1 MEVNQIFIQTKQ
13 KRLARCTLLTN
24 IERNQQ
30 AIILQQIAQVPAKI
44 SITAFNRK
52 RNKQLTKK
60 EYFID
65 GEIEL
70 YRNSTVRTCNK
81 GHM

>member
-30 AIILQQIAQVPAKI
+30 SIILQQ
-44 SITAFNRK
+44 
-52 RNKQLTKK
+52 
-60 EYFID
+60 
-65 GEIEL
+65 
-70 YRNSTVRTCNK
+70 TV
-81 GHM
+81 